1 MNTADY
7 FSLASRV
14 TSYLKVAVSIA
25 QYEGYL
31 LPFIDELLCNKICHW
46 VFLNFSSIPFFS
58 FFLFLFFYEISVS
71 HPWKRTSRPFCK
83 FYFEVDSFAS
93 LVLL

>member
-14 TSYLKVAVSIA
+14 TSYLKVAVCIA

-46 VFLNFSSIPFFS
+46 VFLNFSKHIFS
-58 FFLFLFFYEISVS
+58 FFFLM
-71 HPWKRTSRPFCK
+71 K
-83 FYFEVDSFAS
+83 FQYDIVGLE
-93 LVLL
+93 